1 AISLTFTCACYCG
14 RGSKSRVRAIADQ
27 APSRH
32 QIVVRRKRGRL
43 VRTGTLATV
52 RVSRLGP
59 VPQRKAAQGRKRMVK
74 LFFIGIGLV
83 ILAVVGAFAAV
94 LTPLLD
100 GVNHN
105 LGGPPRSPF
114 HSPIPQPWVDTVHG

>member
-1 AISLTFTCACYCG
+1 
-14 RGSKSRVRAIADQ
+14 
-27 APSRH
+27 
-32 QIVVRRKRGRL
+32 
-43 VRTGTLATV
+43 
-52 RVSRLGP
+52 
-59 VPQRKAAQGRKRMVK
+59 MVK

-114 HSPIPQPWVDTVHG
+114 HSPIPQPWVDTAHGWLAQARKLSLSFSIRRIVP